1 MTGLEPKIMHIRTA
15 LVVLFLAGPAMAQDA
30 DSVFILRT
38 TDKSPDDVVRAIR
51 SHVEANEW
59 VYVSDSKVKQGQVT
73 LVKICIPEVGRA
85 LWPAGLH
92 LRAMLPC
99 GNLGVY
105 VGDAG
110 TEVSMLHPSYL
121 YRLYPDEATEAASA
135 IAEPLLLDM
144 LDKVTAS
151 QPHG

>member
-1 MTGLEPKIMHIRTA
+1 MRIRTA
-15 LVVLFLAGPAMAQDA
+15 LVALCLAVPAVAQDA

-38 TDKSPDDVVRAIR
+38 TDKAVDDVVGAIR

-85 LWPAGLH
+85 VWPAGLH
-92 LRAMLPC
+92 LSAMLPC

-105 VGDAG
+105 TTDAG
-110 TEVSMLHPSYL
+110 TEISMLHPSYL

-144 LDKVTAS
+144 LDKVTAA
-151 QPHG
+151 QTPG